1 MFDFTALDALDFDTL
16 TAVKEKV
23 AALIKARKDADKTAK
38 VEAKA
43 KAAED
48 KADEVRALIDAKTL
62 AEGKAIVFMFKGAE
76 RTATVEKLTDKTF
89 TVELTEGKRYI
100 KFAAFLRMA

>member
-23 AALIKARKDADKTAK
+23 AELMKARRDAERIAI

-43 KAAED
+43 KIAED
-48 KADEVRALIDAKTL
+48 KAAEVRALIDDKTL
-62 AEGKAIVFMFKGAE
+62 TEGKAIVFMFKGAE

-100 KFAAFLRMA
+100 KFAAFVRLA